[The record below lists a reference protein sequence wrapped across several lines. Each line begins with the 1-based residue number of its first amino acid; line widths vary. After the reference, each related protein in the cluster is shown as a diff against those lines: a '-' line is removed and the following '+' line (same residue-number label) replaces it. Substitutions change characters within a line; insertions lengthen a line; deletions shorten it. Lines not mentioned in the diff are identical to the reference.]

1 MEKPQK
7 GGLIGRM
14 MAVLKDI
21 GDLNVAAHAAGACY
35 FLTLSVFPT
44 MVLLLGLIR
53 YTFLGVSE
61 LMEILDGL
69 VPAALL
75 PYVHRLAK
83 NTYDNSTTVMLS
95 GSAVVALWSASRG
108 VYGLQ
113 RGLNAMYRVKETRNL
128 LRVRL
133 GSMLY
138 TFLLLIV
145 LILTLVLHVFGT
157 TILSYLPEI
166 NNPILL
172 VITDIVDFRFFLLLF
187 VQTLFFA
194 LMYAKLP
201 NGKRSFRSGLPGA
214 LLASSGWLIYSDIFS
229 MYVEFFP
236 YYPSLFGSVYAVA
249 LAMLWLYCCI
259 SIVFYGGALNRWLSE
274 KK

>member
-7 GGLIGRM
+7 GGLIGRFM
-14 MAVLKDI
+14 SILKDI

-53 YTFLGVSE
+53 YTFFGVAE

-69 VPAALL
+69 IPAALL
-75 PYVHRLAK
+75 PYVQRLAR
-83 NTYDNSTTVMLS
+83 NTYDNSSTVLLS
-95 GSAVVALWSASRG
+95 GSALVALWSASRG

-113 RGLNAMYRVKETRNL
+113 RGLNAMYNVVETRNI

-133 GSMLY
+133 GSMVY

-157 TILSYLPEI
+157 TILSYLPEV
-166 NNPILL
+166 NNPVLL
-172 VITDIVDFRFFLLLF
+172 LISEIVDFRFFLLLF

-201 NGKRSFRSGLPGA
+201 NGKRTFRGGLPGA

-229 MYVEFFP
+229 LYVEFFP